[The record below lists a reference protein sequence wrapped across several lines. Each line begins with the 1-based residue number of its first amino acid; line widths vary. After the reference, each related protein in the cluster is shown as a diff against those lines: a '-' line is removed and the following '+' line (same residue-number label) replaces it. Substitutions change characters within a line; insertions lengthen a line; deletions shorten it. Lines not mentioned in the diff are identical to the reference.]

1 MPLQKITFKP
11 GINLE
16 NTNYTNEGGWYQMDK
31 VRFRSGTPEKI
42 GGWILATNY
51 DVDPASANYY
61 SYNFQGVCRDLV
73 NWASLSGEN
82 LIGVG
87 THLRYYLLYGGVY
100 RNITP
105 YRSPTNA
112 LTNPFT
118 TVSGSSVV
126 TVVDNAHGAAPG
138 DFVIFSGSA
147 AVGGIAAATI
157 NSTVGYQVR
166 TVIDLNTFTVDFGTV
181 ATSSATGGGASVN
194 AAFEVS
200 VGLPVY
206 TLGNGWGAGPW
217 NGSQLG
223 AGATTLAVT
232 SGAGV
237 TKNVYLNA
245 IATTINVASTTSF
258 PTAGTIQIEWEI
270 ITYTGKTSTT
280 FTGCTR
286 GTNGSIAS
294 FHAVQPTAGNGGSV
308 IPIPVRQ
315 FTALVGVTGWGQASA
330 VSGVGQQLRLWTSD
344 NYGQDLLIAP
354 RGGAVYYWAKDT
366 SSFARAVTLKD
377 KSQAAGYPSTIYNF
391 VPTTTNKIMV
401 SDVSRFAICF
411 GANSY
416 DPFNSGTVFDPML
429 IRWSDQEN
437 AYNWTPT
444 VINQAG
450 EQRLSTG
457 SFIVTAAKMKQEI
470 LVWTDAALYSMQYLG
485 PPFVWGVNPLMSNL
499 SIISPNAVATVNN
512 AAYWMGADKF
522 YMYDGRVQTLPCSLR
537 QYIFTNIANN
547 QQYQTFSATNEGF
560 NEIWWFYVSQTE
572 EDLALSQGRDPTVD
586 RYVIYNHLEQIW
598 YYGNLSRTAW
608 VDSPLQP
615 GPLTATGNS
624 VIGQTIIQEQGNDDV
639 STNVT
644 NPITAYIQSA
654 DFDIEDGNQFM
665 FVWRML
671 PDVSFTGSTVANP
684 TMTIS
689 LIPRQNSGAPY
700 GTSVN
705 GPTTSAQTYSP
716 TVKQYIVQQFTQ
728 QLNTRVRGRQMAMRL
743 ESTAV
748 GVQWQGGVVRIDSRA
763 DGKKS

>member
-1 MPLQKITFKP
+1 
-11 GINLE
+11 
-16 NTNYTNEGGWYQMDK
+16 
-31 VRFRSGTPEKI
+31 
-42 GGWILATNY
+42 
-51 DVDPASANYY
+51 
-61 SYNFQGVCRDLV
+61 
-73 NWASLSGEN
+73 
-82 LIGVG
+82 
-87 THLRYYLLYGGVY
+87 
-100 RNITP
+100 
-105 YRSPTNA
+105 
-112 LTNPFT
+112 
-118 TVSGSSVV
+118 
-126 TVVDNAHGAAPG
+126 
-138 DFVIFSGSA
+138 
-147 AVGGIAAATI
+147 
-157 NSTVGYQVR
+157 
-166 TVIDLNTFTVDFGTV
+166 
-181 ATSSATGGGASVN
+181 
-194 AAFEVS
+194 
-200 VGLPVY
+200 
-206 TLGNGWGAGPW
+206 
-217 NGSQLG
+217 
-223 AGATTLAVT
+223 
-232 SGAGV
+232 
-237 TKNVYLNA
+237 
-245 IATTINVASTTSF
+245 
-258 PTAGTIQIEWEI
+258 
-270 ITYTGKTSTT
+270 
-280 FTGCTR
+280 
-286 GTNGSIAS
+286 
-294 FHAVQPTAGNGGSV
+294 
-308 IPIPVRQ
+308 
-315 FTALVGVTGWGQASA
+315 
-330 VSGVGQQLRLWTSD
+330 
-344 NYGQDLLIAP
+344 
-354 RGGAVYYWAKDT
+354 
-366 SSFARAVTLKD
+366 
-377 KSQAAGYPSTIYNF
+377 
-391 VPTTTNKIMV
+391 
-401 SDVSRFAICF
+401 
-411 GANSY
+411 
-416 DPFNSGTVFDPML
+416 
-429 IRWSDQEN
+429 
-437 AYNWTPT
+437 
-444 VINQAG
+444 
-450 EQRLSTG
+450 
-457 SFIVTAAKMKQEI
+457 
-470 LVWTDAALYSMQYLG
+470 
-485 PPFVWGVNPLMSNL
+485 
-499 SIISPNAVATVNN
+499 
-512 AAYWMGADKF
+512 MGADKF